1 MDTTAN
7 KPATDAAAKD
17 ERASASLRTL
27 IDDAE
32 QLLRTT
38 ARAGDERLL
47 SARDRLADEL
57 HRLRAQFDD
66 LQAEAGARTRKAAR
80 ATDHAVHE
88 HPYAAMGL
96 AAVTGLLVGVLL
108 GRR

>member
-7 KPATDAAAKD
+7 KPADVAAKD

-32 QLLRTT
+32 QLLKTT
-38 ARAGDERLL
+38 ARAGDERFE
-47 SARDRLADEL
+47 SARERLHDEL
-57 HRLRAQFDD
+57 LRLHGQ
-66 LQAEAGARTRKAAR
+66 LTELEAAAGQKVRKAAH
-80 ATDHAVHE
+80 ATDHAVHD

-96 AAVTGLLVGVLL
+96 AAVTGLLLGVVL